1 MEEGM
6 YQRIMVPLDGSEH
19 AESVISLACR
29 LASTSDAEITL
40 LCVVEYPSDLYSG
53 SVYCMFY
60 PNPTGDPGVDEKIW
74 QKKEAVHS
82 KVKSYLEGLASRIDT
97 SAHKVSIEIQE
108 GPVVHAILSS
118 IENLEID
125 LVIMSTTG
133 EGCNPWMMGAVA
145 DRIIREAQVP
155 VILMRTEPCN
165 LVPDLT
171 DQRSHSK
178 KIKRARNYD
187 YSR

>member
-1 MEEGM
+1 M
-6 YQRIMVPLDGSEH
+6 YHRILVPLDRSEH
-19 AESVISLACR
+19 AESVISLACT
-29 LASTSDAEITL
+29 LASRSNAEITL
-40 LCVVEYPSDLYSG
+40 LCVVEYPSELYSS

-60 PNPTGDPGVDEKIW
+60 PNPTGDPGLDDKIW

-82 KVKSYLEGLASRIDT
+82 KVKSYLEGLASRIEI

-108 GPVVHAILSS
+108 GPVVLAILSS

-145 DRIIREAQVP
+145 NRILREAQVP
-155 VILMRTEPCN
+155 VIFMRKEPCN
-165 LVPDLT
+165 MAPDRSDLP
-171 DQRSHSK
+171 SHSK
-178 KIKRARNYD
+178 KTNREGQYD